1 MGWMMDDKVT
11 IVRDNQTLMAVD
23 GTLRDLQQRLTRA
36 GLRDQGRRMNAEA
49 IFIRELEDRLLY
61 SRMIVKAATL
71 REESRGAHYKPA
83 LPKRNDDEW
92 LKTTLVDYDDGK
104 LSVSYEPV
112 DISLLPLRER
122 RYDVKH

>member
-1 MGWMMDDKVT
+1 
-11 IVRDNQTLMAVD
+11 
-23 GTLRDLQQRLTRA
+23 
-36 GLRDQGRRMNAEA
+36 MNAEA